1 MIVTEHHVS
10 AALSYLADSPHPL
23 AVARK
28 AVTDAENESKRS
40 FARAFL
46 SAEGSVDAR
55 KAAAEIDD
63 DHIAA
68 KDAEADAIFTLED
81 HKAQTK
87 SAETVIEIWRTESAN
102 TRACESVR

>member
-10 AALSYLADSPHPL
+10 AALSYLADTPHPL

-28 AVTDAENESKRS
+28 AVTDAENKSKRS

-68 KDAEADAIFTLED
+68 KNAEADALFALED
-81 HKAQTK
+81 HKAQTRN
-87 SAETVIEIWRTESAN
+87 AQTVIDVWRTENAN
-102 TRACESVR
+102 ARAAESVR